1 MSDNNFLKSAWQK
14 TLLRDCALVQPETVI
29 ATVLVAAKMDI
40 QIMYL
45 ILIYLFS
52 QMNQVIARNKSG
64 SDNNSSFE
72 LERSNRET
80 TKNPE
85 ESRILIKCK
94 DEETRDNWIKIINDQ
109 VYLLQNIGDMLTNPT
124 SLGVNASWYI
134 AQNLIPFM
142 YSQVSIKRAGCI
154 KRTGWNIFEK

>member
-1 MSDNNFLKSAWQK
+1 MTKN

-29 ATVLVAAKMDI
+29 ATVLAAAKMDI

-85 ESRILIKCK
+85 ESRILVKCK

-109 VYLLQNIGDMLTNPT
+109 VYLLENIGDMLTNPT
-124 SLGVNASWYI
+124 SLGVNAS
-134 AQNLIPFM
+134 
-142 YSQVSIKRAGCI
+142 
-154 KRTGWNIFEK
+154 

>member
-1 MSDNNFLKSAWQK
+1 MQHKNV
-14 TLLRDCALVQPETVI
+14 TLFI
-29 ATVLVAAKMDI
+29 ATVLVAVKMEI
-40 QIMYL
+40 QI
-45 ILIYLFS
+45 IIFFS

-80 TKNPE
+80 SKNSE
-85 ESRILIKCK
+85 ESRILVKCK

-124 SLGVNASWYI
+124 SVGVNAS
-134 AQNLIPFM
+134 
-142 YSQVSIKRAGCI
+142 
-154 KRTGWNIFEK
+154 

>member
-1 MSDNNFLKSAWQK
+1 MQPK
-14 TLLRDCALVQPETVI
+14 TVTLFI
-29 ATVLVAAKMDI
+29 ATVLVAVKWKSK
-40 QIMYL
+40 L
-45 ILIYLFS
+45 SYLFS

-80 TKNPE
+80 SKNSE
-85 ESRILIKCK
+85 ESRILVKCK

-124 SLGVNASWYI
+124 SVGVNAS
-134 AQNLIPFM
+134 
-142 YSQVSIKRAGCI
+142 
-154 KRTGWNIFEK
+154 